1 MIKYEIRFSSVYSA
15 TLLLLVLI
23 VFGCASIQTPQG
35 GPRDDKAPEIISML
49 PKNLTTNFNA
59 KKIVIEFDEYF
70 KIENEVKE
78 FSISPELAVAPT
90 LKVKQ
95 KRLEITFTDTLEKNT
110 TYTLNFG
117 KAIADINEGNAI
129 KNLTYVFATGPNLDS
144 LSIKGRVTNTKTG
157 KPELDAIA
165 FILPLNR
172 DTLFGKGKPSIYTR
186 TDSNGNYAL
195 NNLRKDTYKIYALKE
210 TNGDKVYQQPTDEI
224 GFIKDSV
231 ILTKNIDSANIELF
245 KEDAI
250 NFRILDRK
258 LEKDGSISFVFNQKL
273 KKLEVIVL
281 EPSALDV
288 SKRIKFSKY
297 HDSLKIWLRDL
308 SFDSTKISIKDD
320 GKLLQT
326 TTITRGKKETYTRVL
341 TAAGNLDGSSLNPN
355 RPLKLT
361 FNFPVD
367 SVDRS
372 KITILEDSVE
382 VTNFTVVKDSIDFL
396 SFYVRYP
403 WKVKRAYDITYA
415 AGAFAAIFNT
425 KNKEF
430 KQNFTL
436 ASKEDYGTLVA
447 KIVVPEKNKSYILD
461 VLNENSAIVNTTV
474 VKQDTTITFGNY
486 KAGKYFFRITYD
498 NNKNGIWDTGNVFK
512 RLQPERIWNE
522 PKEMSIRANW
532 ERKETVTIPKEN

>member
-1 MIKYEIRFSSVYSA
+1 MSKYVMRPGLAYL
-15 TLLLLVLI
+15 TLMSILVSI
-23 VFGCASIQTPQG
+23 IIGCASIQTPQG
-35 GPRDDKAPEIISML
+35 GPRDDKAPEIITMI
-49 PKNLTTNFNA
+49 PKNQTTNFNF
-59 KKIVIEFDEYF
+59 KKIIIEFDEYF

-172 DTLFGKGKPSIYTR
+172 DTLLGKGKPSIYTR

-195 NNLRKDTYKIYALKE
+195 NNLREDTYRIYALKE
-210 TNGDKVYQQPTDEI
+210 TNGDKVYQQATDEI

-231 ILTKNIDSANIELF
+231 ILTKNIDSANLKLF
-245 KEDAI
+245 KEDALA
-250 NFRILDRK
+250 FRILDRK

-273 KKLEVIVL
+273 KKPEVIVL
-281 EPSALDV
+281 DPPALDV
-288 SKRIKFSKY
+288 SKKIKFSKY
-297 HDSLKIWLRDL
+297 HDSLKIWLKDL

-326 TTITRGKKETYTRVL
+326 STITRGKKETYTRAL
-341 TAAGNLDGSSLNPN
+341 TAAGNLEGSALNPN
-355 RPLKLT
+355 KPLRLT

-367 SVDRS
+367 SVNKS

-382 VTNFTVVKDSIDFL
+382 VTNFIVVRDSIDFL
-396 SFYVRYP
+396 SYYVRYP
-403 WKVKRAYDITYA
+403 WKVKRPYDITYG
-415 AGAFAAIFNT
+415 AGAFTAIFNT

-430 KQNFTL
+430 KQNFSL
-436 ASKEDYGTLVA
+436 ASKDDYGTLVA
-447 KIVVPEKNKSYILD
+447 KIVVPEKNKSFILD
-461 VLNENSAIVNTTV
+461 VLNENSAVVNTTLIN
-474 VKQDTTITFGNY
+474 QDTTVTFGNY

-498 NNKNGIWDTGNVFK
+498 ENKNGIWDTGNVFK
-512 RLQPERIWNE
+512 RIQPERIWNE

-532 ERKETVTIPKEN
+532 ERKETITIPKEN